1 MGPAASLRWQ
11 PEGTFLRDFEAQG
24 MVGDSWVTFVL
35 LHSNSATRLVVDAM
49 LYVYVQREL
58 TRNDPKWGPLDS
70 SY

>member
-11 PEGTFLRDFEAQG
+11 PEGTFLRDFEARG

-49 LYVYVQREL
+49 LYV
-58 TRNDPKWGPLDS
+58 DA
-70 SY
+70 